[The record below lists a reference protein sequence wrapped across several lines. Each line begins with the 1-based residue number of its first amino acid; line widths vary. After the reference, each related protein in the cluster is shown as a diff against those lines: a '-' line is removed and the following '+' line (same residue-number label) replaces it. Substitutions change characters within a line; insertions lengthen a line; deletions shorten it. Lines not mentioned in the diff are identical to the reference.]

1 MKNPSHWIA
10 PPTRPPTAMGDARH
24 PRRDLGHRALS
35 GAGRGDGARE
45 DHRNTFRVHTGTTCL
60 LLIRA
65 LSGVHVHYC
74 STPASMESQCARR
87 TTDSAA
93 HVGPARQR
101 PPVGRSSTTV
111 TRIPDSDV
119 EKPGSSGSVSSTGPE
134 VAARRHGR
142 RCGCDRN
149 RSPPRSKSVTL
160 DTRHVGGAGILR
172 IRAFPIR
179 PWRPVNRS
187 SNGPATDEDC
197 DGLETNSGSVFSDR

>member
-1 MKNPSHWIA
+1 MAPAKTIA
-10 PPTRPPTAMGDARH
+10 TRFACTLAPHASFSFARF
-24 PRRDLGHRALS
+24 PGFTFITVQHRPQWNLNAH
-35 GAGRGDGARE
+35 GAR
-45 DHRNTFRVHTGTTCL
+45 
-60 LLIRA
+60 
-65 LSGVHVHYC
+65 
-74 STPASMESQCARR
+74 P
-87 TTDSAA
+87 DSAA

-197 DGLETNSGSVFSDR
+197 DGPKRTPVRYSRTARDKRRFPQSTVGHTCRKP